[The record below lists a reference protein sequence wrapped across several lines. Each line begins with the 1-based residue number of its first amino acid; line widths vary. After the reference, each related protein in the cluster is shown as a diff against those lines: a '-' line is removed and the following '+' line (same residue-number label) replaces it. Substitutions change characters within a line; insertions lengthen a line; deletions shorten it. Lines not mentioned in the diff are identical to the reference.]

1 MGGGRQAGR
10 PTWGLVVGGGWL
22 RIGTILAVIVA
33 GKARLA
39 LGAVGTVVAA
49 ALWWRSNPSAC
60 PYRQRFWVE
69 APHPLITRRRLREV
83 LSPRPGERVLEVGPG
98 TGYYTLDVAHW
109 LSPSGRLDIFDLQ
122 QEMLDHTMRRVR
134 ERGLTNVTASH
145 GDAGRLPYRDATF
158 DAAFLVTVLG
168 EIPDQDAA
176 LAELARVLKPGGRL
190 VVGEL
195 FGDPHWVRPARLRRR
210 AEAAGLSFLQRA
222 GSPAGYF
229 ARFER

>member
-1 MGGGRQAGR
+1 MTRRQRA
-10 PTWGLVVGGGWL
+10 
-22 RIGTILAVIVA
+22 GTIGAVIVS
-33 GKARLA
+33 GKLRRVA
-39 LGAVGTVVAA
+39 LGAAGAVVAA
-49 ALWWRSNPSAC
+49 ALWWRANPSAC
-60 PYRQRFWVE
+60 PYAQRFWVE
-69 APHPLITRRRLREV
+69 APHPLITRRRLYGV

-98 TGYYTLDVAHW
+98 TGYYTVDVANW
-109 LSPSGRLDIFDLQ
+109 LAPSGRLDILDLQ

-134 ERGLTNVTASH
+134 ERGLNNVTATQ
-145 GDAGRLPYRDATF
+145 GDARRLPYREATF

-176 LAELARVLKPGGRL
+176 LGELARVLKPGGRL

-195 FGDPHWVRPARLRRR
+195 FGDPHWDSPARLRRR
-210 AEAAGLSFLQRA
+210 TEAAGLSFVRRA

>member
-1 MGGGRQAGR
+1 LGQFL
-10 PTWGLVVGGGWL
+10 T
-22 RIGTILAVIVA
+22 VIVS

-39 LGAVGTVVAA
+39 LGAVGTLVAA
-49 ALWWRSNPSAC
+49 ALWWRTNPSAC
-60 PYRQRFWVE
+60 PYGQRFWVQ

-83 LSPRPGERVLEVGPG
+83 LGPRPGERVLEVGPG

-109 LSPSGRLDIFDLQ
+109 LSPSGRLDILDLQ
-122 QEMLDHTMRRVR
+122 QAMLDHTMRRVR
-134 ERGLTNVTASH
+134 GRGLTNVTASN
-145 GDAGRLPYRDATF
+145 GDAGRLPYGDATF

-176 LAELARVLKPGGRL
+176 VGELARVLKPGGRL

-195 FGDPHWVRPARLRRR
+195 FGDPHWVSPARLRRR
-210 AEAAGLSFLQRA
+210 AEAAGLSFVRRA

>member
-39 LGAVGTVVAA
+39 LGAVGTVVAV

-60 PYRQRFWVE
+60 PYGQRFWVE

-158 DAAFLVTVLG
+158 DAALLVTVLG